1 MTVALRF
8 AAVLLAATALHVA
21 VAPQLR
27 LAGVSAD
34 VLLLV
39 GVATAMVA
47 GPTPG
52 AVVGFTGGLIA
63 DCFLT
68 TPFGLSALCGTVVG
82 FAVGASASAALRTGG
97 WVPVGTAV
105 VAGAGAV
112 VLRAILG
119 AVVGEPRLP
128 DGRLLTVVGVVAVLQ
143 GALLPLALRP
153 VRWATSPLRR
163 SGVVRR

>member
-27 LAGVSAD
+27 LAGVPAD

-47 GPTPG
+47 GPMPG
-52 AVVGFTGGLIA
+52 AVVGFTGGLLA

-82 FAVGASASAALRTGG
+82 SAVGASASAVLRTRA
-97 WVPVGTAV
+97 WVMVVTAA

-112 VLRAILG
+112 VLRAALG
-119 AVVGEPRLP
+119 AVVGEPGLP
-128 DGRLLTVVGVVAVLQ
+128 GGRLVTVVAVAAVLH

-153 VRWATSPLRR
+153 VRWATSSGR
-163 SGVVRR
+163 SGVVLG

>member
-1 MTVALRF
+1 MIVALRF
-8 AAVLLAATALHVA
+8 AAVLLAATVLHVA

-39 GVATAMVA
+39 AVATALVA
-47 GPTPG
+47 GATPG
-52 AVVGFTGGLIA
+52 AVVGFTGGLLA

-82 FAVGASASAALRTGG
+82 FAVGSSASAVPRTGA
-97 WVPVGTAV
+97 WMPVGTAV

-112 VLRAILG
+112 VLRAVLG
-119 AVVGEPRLP
+119 AVVGEPGLP
-128 DGRLLTVVGVVAVLQ
+128 GGRLLTVVGVVAVLH

-153 VRWATSPLRR
+153 VRWATSSQRR
-163 SGVVRR
+163 SGVVLR